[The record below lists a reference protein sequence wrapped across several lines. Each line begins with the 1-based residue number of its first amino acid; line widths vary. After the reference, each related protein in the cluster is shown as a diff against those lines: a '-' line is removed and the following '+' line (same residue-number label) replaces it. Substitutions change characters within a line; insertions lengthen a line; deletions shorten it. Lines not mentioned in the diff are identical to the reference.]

1 MLPPLNKNANNKIM
15 ESVDITIIGAGVIGL
30 ALAARLAQ
38 PNKTVV
44 ILEQHTHIG
53 EEISSRN
60 SEVIHAGI
68 YYPTQSLKATLC
80 VEGKELLYD
89 FCQQYQVPHRRC
101 GKLIIANTTHDEER
115 LALLQQQAINNG
127 VNDLQFL
134 SSQQVKKLEPAIQAT
149 SALLSPSTGII
160 DSHQL
165 LLTLSQLAEERG
177 ALLLRNTQFKQG
189 EISNNRFILNIQTG
203 KEAYQFSS
211 QVLINAG
218 GLHAQTIAN
227 TIEGFPK
234 SDIPSL
240 YYCKGSYFKLAG
252 SFKLNHLIYPLP
264 EANTTGL
271 GIHAT
276 IDLAGQ
282 VRFGPDTEYIDRV
295 NYDVST
301 HHLTTY
307 YQAIQRYY
315 PGLKKEQLV
324 PDYAGIRPKLQA
336 PNSPP
341 ADFMIQTAAEHQIP
355 GLINLFGIESPGLTA
370 SLAIANKVADYIGV

>member
-1 MLPPLNKNANNKIM
+1 M

-30 ALAARLAQ
+30 AIAARLAK
-38 PNKTVV
+38 PNRTVV
-44 ILEQHTHIG
+44 ILEQHKHIG

-68 YYPTQSLKATLC
+68 YYPPQSLKARLC
-80 VEGKELLYD
+80 VQGKEQLYD
-89 FCQQYQVPHRRC
+89 FCQQYQIPHRRC
-101 GKLIIANTTHDEER
+101 GKLIVATSTSDEER
-115 LALLQQQAINNG
+115 LASLQQQAINNG
-127 VNDLQFL
+127 VNDLQLL
-134 SSQQVKKLEPAIQAT
+134 SSQQVKQLEPAIKAT

-165 LLTLSQLAEERG
+165 LLTLTRLAEERG
-177 ALLLRNTQFKQG
+177 VFLLRNTQFKHG
-189 EISNNRFILNIQTG
+189 EISNNPFILDVQTS
-203 KEAYQFSS
+203 KEAYKFSS

-227 TIEGFPK
+227 NLQGFPK
-234 SDIPSL
+234 HHIPPL
-240 YYCKGSYFKLAG
+240 FYCKGNYFKLA
-252 SFKLNHLIYPLP
+252 SPLQLDHLVYPLP
-264 EANTTGL
+264 DTQTTGL

-276 IDLAGQ
+276 IDLTGQ
-282 VRFGPDTEYIDRV
+282 VRFGPDTEYIDSIS
-295 NYDVST
+295 YDVST

-315 PGLKKEQLV
+315 PALKKEQLI

-341 ADFMIQTAAEHQIP
+341 ADFIIQTEAEHQIP

-370 SLAIANKVADYIGV
+370 ALAIADNIANSLSD